1 MHGKLFEA
9 SALAIII
16 MKVHLS
22 DHVGTYKSCNILYVQ
37 VITGWPCI

>member
-16 MKVHLS
+16 TKVHLS
-22 DHVGTYKSCNILYVQ
+22 DHVSTYKSCNVLYVQ
-37 VITGWPCI
+37 VITG